1 MSIFDTTL
9 ALVATNIGGGI
20 VGVPFAMYN
29 CGAIFG
35 TFLVLF
41 CAGVTMFS
49 IVLLLKT
56 KDMSPG
62 KYENLYEIGYSLMGR
77 WSIFIICGILFLNTA
92 GTCTLYFV
100 IFGDTFGSVMRQLIL
115 ESDISQVMTEEE
127 Y

>member
-56 KDMSPG
+56 K
-62 KYENLYEIGYSLMGR
+62 
-77 WSIFIICGILFLNTA
+77 
-92 GTCTLYFV
+92 V
-100 IFGDTFGSVMRQLIL
+100 QLIRVRITRC
-115 ESDISQVMTEEE
+115 DT
-127 Y
+127 